1 MTFGIKAHG
10 NDNSDA
16 DARLK
21 NAESQKGDTTDKIV
35 DLESIDLEISK

>member
-10 NDNSDA
+10 NDNF

-21 NAESQKGDTTDKIV
+21 NTQTQKDDTTDKIV